1 MDGSYAE
8 ATDPVVAT
16 GDGRGADMGL
26 GRAFDNRSLRAKI
39 GAAVLTA
46 TASGLIVGAVAIT
59 TVRGLNTNAAAAQRQ
74 TIAVETAASAFSK
87 NIEAFSGGLFVLQ
100 LYPSLADRV
109 GQSIAANKQAIT
121 AALQV
126 LSTALASDGGGAQ
139 AVAKAQ
145 QDWDAYLAFIS
156 RVPPSGSATPAELA
170 AGLQQYDKFY
180 GALGA
185 DENTLQERAAAMSE
199 VTIRASASRARRAT
213 WTIGALLGAGVLLSV
228 LIGMRVANRIRRDV
242 RGVSHLADGLAEG
255 DLTRVSGVLGGDEVG
270 RMAASLDRAISRL
283 REDVVQLA
291 GNATTLHAAA
301 GQLTAVSGTVDAA
314 ASDASAKAGSAASAA
329 DAVSNNL
336 QVVSA
341 GSEEMGSSI
350 RDISVSTTEA
360 SQVAAQAVEVAAAT
374 NTIVARLGDSSTEI
388 ATVVKV
394 ITSIAEQTNLLA
406 LNATIEAA
414 RAGEAGK
421 GFAVVAGEVKDLA
434 QETAKATEDISKRV
448 QTIQADTTGAVNAI
462 GEISMIIERINGIQ
476 LTIASAVEEQTATT
490 QEMNRTLSDA
500 ATSAGDIATTS
511 SGMSAATQRTTDT
524 VSATRQ
530 AAAEL
535 AATAGQLQALVSR
548 FRY

>member
-1 MDGSYAE
+1 MGGSYAE
-8 ATDPVVAT
+8 ATDPVVAP
-16 GDGRGADMGL
+16 GDGRDTDMGL

-39 GAAVLTA
+39 GAAVLAA
-46 TASGLIVGAVAIT
+46 TAGGLIVGAVAIT
-59 TVRGLNTNAAAAQRQ
+59 TVHGLNTDAATAQRQ
-74 TIAVETAASAFSK
+74 TIRVETAASAFSK
-87 NIEAFSGGLFVLQ
+87 NIEAFSSNLFALQ
-100 LYPSLADRV
+100 LYPSLKERV
-109 GQSIAANKQAIT
+109 DQSLAENKQAI
-121 AALQV
+121 ADALKV
-126 LSTALASDGGGAQ
+126 LGTALAADHAGAL
-139 AVAKAQ
+139 AVATAQ

-156 RVPPSGSATPAELA
+156 AAPPGGRATPDQLA
-170 AGLQQYDKFY
+170 AALQQYDKLY
-180 GALGA
+180 AALGV
-185 DENTLQERAAAMSE
+185 DENLLQVRAAGRSE
-199 VTIRASASRARRAT
+199 VNIRASASRARKAT
-213 WTIGALLGAGVLLSV
+213 WTISALLGTGVLLSV

-255 DLTRVSGVLGGDEVG
+255 DLTRVSGVLGRDEVG

-283 REDVVQLA
+283 RDDVVQLA

-301 GQLTAVSGTVDAA
+301 GQLTTVSGTVDAA
-314 ASDASAKAGSAASAA
+314 ASEASAQAGSVASAA
-329 DAVSNNL
+329 EVVSKNL

-341 GSEEMGSSI
+341 GSEEVGSSI
-350 RDISVSTTEA
+350 REISVSTTEA
-360 SQVAAQAVEVAAAT
+360 SEVAAQAVEVAAAT
-374 NTIVARLGDSSTEI
+374 NTIVARLGESSTEI

-462 GEISMIIERINGIQ
+462 GEISAIIERINGIQ

-500 ATSAGDIATTS
+500 ATGAGDIAFTS